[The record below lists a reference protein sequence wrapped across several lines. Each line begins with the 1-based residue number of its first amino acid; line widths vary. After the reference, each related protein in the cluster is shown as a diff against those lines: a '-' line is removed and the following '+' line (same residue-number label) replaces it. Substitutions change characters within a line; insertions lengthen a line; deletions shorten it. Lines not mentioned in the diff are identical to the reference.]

1 MAHQP
6 SSANYEAP
14 SLQIWAR
21 LAAEHRVQVIWLMA
35 QLALKLV
42 LADPNSPLK
51 EVQRGVVSDLSQDS
65 G

>member
-1 MAHQP
+1 MAHQT
-6 SSANYEAP
+6 SSVHYEVP

-51 EVQRGVVSDLSQDS
+51 EVQRGVISDLSQDS

>member
-1 MAHQP
+1 MAHQT
-6 SSANYEAP
+6 SSANYEVP